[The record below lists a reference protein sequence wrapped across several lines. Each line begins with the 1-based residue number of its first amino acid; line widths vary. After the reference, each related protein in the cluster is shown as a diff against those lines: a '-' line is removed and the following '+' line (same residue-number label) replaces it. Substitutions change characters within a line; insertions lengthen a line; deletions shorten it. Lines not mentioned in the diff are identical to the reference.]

1 MAIVEKA
8 NNGLNELVAALR
20 ILEMRVGYYITT
32 LAWGYTNNKSADED
46 KLKADVIRIKDSAS
60 AVLDVL
66 KVQMSSTDLAHLQ
79 SLVTF
84 KETFVEMFEKA
95 YDDLSADIDQGYY
108 KPIYELY
115 PLMVEIDSLVNP

>member
-84 KETFVEMFEKA
+84 KETFVKMFEKA